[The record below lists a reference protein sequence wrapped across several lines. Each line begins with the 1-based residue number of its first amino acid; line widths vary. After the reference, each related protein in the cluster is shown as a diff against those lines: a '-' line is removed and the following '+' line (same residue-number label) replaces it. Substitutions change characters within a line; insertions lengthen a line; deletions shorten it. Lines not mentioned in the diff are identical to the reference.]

1 MILKMKH
8 TISLFLIFIFL
19 NSAVELTAQSVIVQD
34 YSQLM
39 EIPGIKTLESSAIHL
54 YVLSD
59 SEGLIVFRAHAD
71 SLQWLYSSTGMQRRG
86 NELRADTRFAY
97 LFGEGRRLTVI
108 EPTSVLGVYSA
119 TVLPDQ
125 PRNVKRIANSL
136 YIVLENMQ
144 LARIGLQ
151 SPEAVDTEA
160 EIIESDALSGKKVID
175 LTADRSNN
183 LYVLTDRNTI
193 EIFRHESRNTP
204 PAFQRTV
211 QIDRTAS
218 NLFFAADNIYAS
230 DTEGRVFK
238 VGSNG
243 RSNIIAS
250 VNNPVLKIDIW
261 NEKVIIRTENGFL
274 WLANSN
280 GEPENWK
287 NDQQAGN
294 YFTVAG
300 GSLWISEYN
309 QVFPVRQTFSTEE
322 DTERDDELNSIT
334 MKPVS
339 DITIPF
345 PKAVLVPLETEE
357 SHSADDLE
365 FYYQSSIKNA
375 SIKGNSFYWQ
385 PMATQTGRHRVNI
398 IAQTSKGLKDSTSF
412 WIDLKSF
419 NAPPRFTPQRSITIP
434 ANEPF
439 ELEIQAVDPDGVNP
453 NLLRYLGVDLPDGAT
468 LDEQTGLFRWTP
480 SLRQVRSWEFKVIAT
495 DQFGAASS
503 QNIEIKVIEI
513 TSGESGNLN

>member
-1 MILKMKH
+1 MIFKMKH
-8 TISLFLIFIFL
+8 TISLFLIFILL
-19 NSAVELTAQSVIVQD
+19 NCTVELPAQSAIVQD

-39 EIPGIKTLESSAIHL
+39 EIPGIKTLESSATHL

-59 SEGLIVFRAHAD
+59 SEGLIVFRAHSD

-119 TVLPDQ
+119 TVLPEQ

-136 YIVLENMQ
+136 YIALENRQ

-160 EIIESDALSGKKVID
+160 EIIESDALSGKEILD
-175 LTADRSNN
+175 LTADRNNN
-183 LYVLTDRNTI
+183 LYVLTDQNTI
-193 EIFRHESRNTP
+193 EIFRHESSSAP
-204 PAFQRTV
+204 PQFQRTV
-211 QIDRTAS
+211 QIDRAAS
-218 NLFFAADNIYAS
+218 NLFFTADNIYAS
-230 DTEGRVFK
+230 DTEGSVFT

-243 RSNIIAS
+243 KSDIIAS
-250 VNNPVLKIDIW
+250 VNSPVSKLDAW
-261 NEKVIIRTENGFL
+261 NEKIIIRTEKGLLRLTNKD
-274 WLANSN
+274 

-287 NDQQAGN
+287 DDQQAGN
-294 YFTVAG
+294 YFTVTS

-309 QVFPVRQTFSTEE
+309 QVFPVSQISSTGQEP
-322 DTERDDELNSIT
+322 ERDRELKSIT
-334 MKPVS
+334 LKPVS

-345 PKAVLVPLETEE
+345 PKAVLIPLETEE
-357 SHSADDLE
+357 SYSADDLE

-375 SIKGNSFYWQ
+375 SIKGQSFYWQ

-398 IAQTSKGLKDSTSF
+398 IAQTSTGLKDSTSF

-419 NAPPRFTPQRSITIP
+419 NAPPRFTPRRPITIP

-439 ELEIQAVDPDGVNP
+439 ELKIQAVDPDGVNP
-453 NLLRYLGVDLPDGAT
+453 DLLRYLGVDLPEGAS
-468 LDEQTGLFRWTP
+468 LNEQTGLFRWTP

-503 QNIEIKVIEI
+503 QNIEISVIEI
-513 TSGESGNLN
+513 TSEESGNLN